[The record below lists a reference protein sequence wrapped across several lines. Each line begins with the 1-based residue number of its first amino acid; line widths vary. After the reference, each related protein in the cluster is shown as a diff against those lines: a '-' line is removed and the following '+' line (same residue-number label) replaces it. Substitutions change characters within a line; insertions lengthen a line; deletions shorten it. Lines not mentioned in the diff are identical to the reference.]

1 MVVNNE
7 ILTALIHCNYKA
19 YLKGQN
25 FQSSKSDFE
34 IVINELREIQKQNYF
49 AKNLVNQEFKN
60 QLFNDKNHYEL
71 NQIYIDTTFK
81 NDKINIKVD
90 GFYFVENK
98 ILPILISP
106 LEKVTKIDRLTI
118 ALQSHFIQGE
128 FKLKIDS
135 AKIVFGK
142 QLKETKLKLP
152 TFQKEIRQI
161 LSSIKKIENAV
172 HSPAFYKNTHCQ
184 VCEFSKD
191 CLEKL
196 RERDDLSLLGNLK
209 EKEIEQ
215 KNNRGVFSVKQLSYT
230 FRPKKNPYRK
240 RKFLPATRR
249 LP

>member
-1 MVVNNE
+1 MVINNE

-49 AKNLVNQEFKN
+49 SKNLVNQEFKN
-60 QLFNDKNHYEL
+60 QLFNDKKHYKQ

-128 FKLKIDS
+128 F
-135 AKIVFGK
+135 
-142 QLKETKLKLP
+142 
-152 TFQKEIRQI
+152 
-161 LSSIKKIENAV
+161 
-172 HSPAFYKNTHCQ
+172 
-184 VCEFSKD
+184 
-191 CLEKL
+191 
-196 RERDDLSLLGNLK
+196 
-209 EKEIEQ
+209 
-215 KNNRGVFSVKQLSYT
+215 
-230 FRPKKNPYRK
+230 
-240 RKFLPATRR
+240 
-249 LP
+249 